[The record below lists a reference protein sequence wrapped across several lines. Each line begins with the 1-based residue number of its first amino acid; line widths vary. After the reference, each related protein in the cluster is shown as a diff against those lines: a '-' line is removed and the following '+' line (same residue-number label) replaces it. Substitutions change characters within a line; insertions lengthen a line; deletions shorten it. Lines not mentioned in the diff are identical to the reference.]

1 MKTEAEYFADI
12 SKRVRYEDGVLYWV
26 STINKCKVGTR
37 VGTPDAL
44 GYMRLRQRGRMLSCH
59 RLIFFMFHGWLP
71 ENVDH
76 IDGDNRNNRIEN
88 LRAATVCQNMRNCKT
103 PITNTS
109 GVKGVYLHKQLG
121 KWTASIRIDKK
132 LAHLGTFTTIFD
144 AACARKSAEIK
155 YYGEFAR

>member
-1 MKTEAEYFADI
+1 MNQDRLRELLNYDP
-12 SKRVRYEDGVLYWV
+12 
-26 STINKCKVGTR
+26 STGIFTWRMQRRGRAKVGT
-37 VGTPDAL
+37 VAGTAHPK
-44 GYMRLRQRGRMLSCH
+44 GYIRISIDHVDQLAH
-59 RLIFFMFHGWLP
+59 RLAWVFVHGP
-71 ENVDH
+71 IDDSMVIDH
-76 IDGDNRNNRIEN
+76 INGNRCDNRIEN
-88 LRAATVCQNMRNCKT
+88 LRAATVCQNMRNCKA

-155 YYGEFAR
+155 HYGEFAR